1 MRPLPPRTETDAGS
15 GPTSGPVPGPASGR
29 AQPPGGWVLWLIAVL
44 CILPELALHLGAN
57 PGFLRGKLLQNFAF
71 WPGLL
76 GGGWTPNYPLQ
87 QVAMFV
93 TYGFLHAGIWH
104 LAFNMMTLVS
114 LGRPLLADL
123 GGRRFAVLYALG
135 LVGGGVG
142 YAVFASKPLPM
153 VGASGALF
161 GLAGA
166 LLWQHFAE
174 DWRERP
180 HAEALR
186 GAIWPVALLIGLNVV
201 MFEVMQ
207 GQLAWETHLGG
218 FLAGG
223 AAMAVMLRRGKGRE
237 GAAPPPQG

>member
-1 MRPLPPRTETDAGS
+1 S
-15 GPTSGPVPGPASGR
+15 G
-29 AQPPGGWVLWLIAVL
+29 VLWLIAAL
-44 CILPELALHLGAN
+44 CILPELALHLSGN

-76 GGGWTPNYPLQ
+76 GGGWAPNYPLQ
-87 QVAMFV
+87 QGAMFV
-93 TYGFLHAGIWH
+93 TYGFLHAGLWH
-104 LAFNMMTLVS
+104 LGFNMVTLVS
-114 LGRPLLADL
+114 LGRPLLDDL
-123 GGRRFAVLYALG
+123 GARRFTLLYALG
-135 LVGGGVG
+135 LIGGGVG
-142 YAVFASKPLPM
+142 YAIFASKPLPM

-166 LLWQHFAE
+166 LVWQHFAE

-186 GAIWPVALLIGLNVV
+186 AAIRPVALLIGLNVV

-218 FLAGG
+218 FLAGA
-223 AAMAVMLRRGKGRE
+223 AAMAVMLR
-237 GAAPPPQG
+237 GARTRPQETPADSD